1 MTQQAEPDAIPDD
14 ATTDGAPEESR
25 GASRDAAREDGF
37 GAAFCAS
44 MATLCVEAALAG
56 TIAVLVLLSREH
68 DGLPGNAFVIVAAVL
83 VVALLTVLISGFVTA
98 AAVMPTLAL
107 ARRAARRA
115 GRAEGP
121 LWVLGAVPA
130 VSAVAVAA
138 FGGVAALGS
147 LSLARPSAYLLW
159 WAALTVALMPGALL
173 ARAAARRLRAGRSAR
188 TARRVARYG
197 GLVWLVTAA
206 LGAGA
211 YGTGLVSV
219 YEPPRLE
226 KSELAGMWSDGRG
239 GKVELAPDGGAT
251 ARGLD
256 NFVWDGMGKDR
267 PTDCDGSGT
276 WTAVKDGGTV
286 QGISLRIR
294 SCELSRE
301 WSVSGTEKEPR
312 IFHEI
317 GKPGSG
323 KRYVLKKVAPHDK
336 GEK

>member
-1 MTQQAEPDAIPDD
+1 MTQQAEPDAISDG
-14 ATTDGAPEESR
+14 TTADGAPEESP
-25 GASRDAAREDGF
+25 GASRQAAHEDGF

-56 TIAVLVLLSREH
+56 TIAVLTLLSREH
-68 DGLPGNAFVIVAAVL
+68 DGLPGNTLVIVAAVL
-83 VVALLTVLISGFVTA
+83 VAALLTVLISGFVTA

-115 GRAEGP
+115 GRPEGP
-121 LWVLGAVPA
+121 LWVLGAVTA
-130 VSAVAVAA
+130 VSAVVVAV
-138 FGGVAALGS
+138 FGGVVALGS
-147 LSLARPSAYLLW
+147 LSLAPPLTYLLW
-159 WAALTVALMPGALL
+159 WAALTVGLLPGALI
-173 ARAAARRLRAGRSAR
+173 ARVAARRVRGGGSAR
-188 TARRVARYG
+188 TARRVARDG
-197 GLVWLVTAA
+197 GLAWLVIAA

-226 KSELAGMWSDGRG
+226 KSDLAGMWSDGRG
-239 GKVELAPDGGAT
+239 GKVELAPGGVAT
-251 ARGLD
+251 AHGLD

-267 PTDCDGSGT
+267 ATDCDGSGT
-276 WTAVKDGGTV
+276 WTVVKDGGTV
-286 QGISLRIR
+286 QGISLRIAP
-294 SCELSRE
+294 CELSRD

-323 KRYVLKKVAPHDK
+323 KRYVLRKVVKHDK